1 MQLYDAVGGTLDG
14 AKGTAGPR
22 AILLS
27 GCSHTAHLLRAARMP
42 YNEIDSLDRITHME
56 IPRAPVQARVC
67 FPRRTFPRI
76 FFSANE
82 APFEAEME
90 IMQLFSEAT
99 ANIHTWA
106 GKRTVNFGGNVEIS
120 VNWSN

>member
-67 FPRRTFPRI
+67 FPRRTFPRVL
-76 FFSANE
+76 FSAIV

-90 IMQLFSEAT
+90 IIQLFSKAAAIINT
-99 ANIHTWA
+99 
-106 GKRTVNFGGNVEIS
+106 
-120 VNWSN
+120 